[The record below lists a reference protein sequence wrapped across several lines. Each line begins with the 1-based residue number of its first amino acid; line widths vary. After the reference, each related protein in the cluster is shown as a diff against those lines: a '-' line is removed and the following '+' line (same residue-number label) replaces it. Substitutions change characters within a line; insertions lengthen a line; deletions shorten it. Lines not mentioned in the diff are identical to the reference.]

1 MRCQRWVVGVGGGAL
16 LYELLATRDSFSH
29 TCESTR
35 ALQSQR
41 YDTIHG
47 SVCRAFRCAPASC
60 ARLRQRFVTPCDD
73 NVTLV
78 EPRSHCHHRVSQ
90 SVESH
95 IIDHTIAVSYITMYT
110 IFITHHT
117 LTSHIIQCH
126 PVWSPNATESLA
138 LVVRAVSVHGVVCAR
153 AQPPPCSQGELH
165 AI

>member
-60 ARLRQRFVTPCDD
+60 ARLRQPVPPAA
-73 NVTLV
+73 NMLQTL
-78 EPRSHCHHRVSQ
+78 
-90 SVESH
+90 
-95 IIDHTIAVSYITMYT
+95 
-110 IFITHHT
+110 
-117 LTSHIIQCH
+117 L
-126 PVWSPNATESLA
+126 VWG
-138 LVVRAVSVHGVVCAR
+138 R
-153 AQPPPCSQGELH
+153 
-165 AI
+165 I